1 MGRRKF
7 NDNRSMIKTVG
18 VYSLTQEVNTA
29 QGLKEFSE
37 EEYLLAEGAGMRRVL
52 EDEKFFN
59 AINGQFAANPWDSI
73 MIASTKGKIYKIS
86 LQFTSRSKRL
96 ARRVLRTTLAFVN
109 QQIGKYNEHPFL
121 SDKYVWDTREGNI
134 ILYRIS
140 SFEIHSVNIFF
151 TSSIIRGQMQKTI
164 GAT

>member
-1 MGRRKF
+1 
-7 NDNRSMIKTVG
+7 MIKTVG

-29 QGLKEFSE
+29 QGLNEFSE
-37 EEYLLAEGAGMRRVL
+37 EEYLLAEGAGIRRVL

-59 AINGQFAANPWDSI
+59 AINVQFAANPWDSI

-86 LQFTSRSKRL
+86 LQFNSRNKRL
-96 ARRVLRTTLAFVN
+96 ARTVLRTTLAFVN

-121 SDKYVWDTREGNI
+121 SNKYVWDTTEGNI

-151 TSSIIRGQMQKTI
+151 TSSIIRDQMQKII